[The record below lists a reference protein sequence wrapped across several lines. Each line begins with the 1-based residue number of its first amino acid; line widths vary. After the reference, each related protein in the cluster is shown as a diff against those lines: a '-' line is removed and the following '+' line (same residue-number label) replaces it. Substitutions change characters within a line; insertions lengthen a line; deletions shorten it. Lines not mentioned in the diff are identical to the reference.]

1 MPHRPATCVNSDAR
15 HWVAGPIEC
24 GGRVSG
30 RIPDVRRD
38 TPRTFIARTVRDEA
52 EVIYTD
58 DLKSYLGIGDHDT
71 HHETVHHA
79 AQEWGI
85 GDVHTTRLKA
95 CGAIARVAE
104 ERARPDVPHYQRV
117 RWDAPRG
124 PARRPGRIHC
134 PVLDRPAHRAHPC
147 AQCVLR
153 FSGCGFHVIRS
164 HTRMAGI
171 G

>member
-85 GDVHTTRLKA
+85 GDVHTNSIEGVWSYRSRSGRTGSTRCSALSTSTM
-95 CGAIARVAE
+95 G
-104 ERARPDVPHYQRV
+104 
-117 RWDAPRG
+117 
-124 PARRPGRIHC
+124 C
-134 PVLDRPAHRAHPC
+134 P
-147 AQCVLR
+147 
-153 FSGCGFHVIRS
+153 
-164 HTRMAGI
+164 
-171 G
+171 